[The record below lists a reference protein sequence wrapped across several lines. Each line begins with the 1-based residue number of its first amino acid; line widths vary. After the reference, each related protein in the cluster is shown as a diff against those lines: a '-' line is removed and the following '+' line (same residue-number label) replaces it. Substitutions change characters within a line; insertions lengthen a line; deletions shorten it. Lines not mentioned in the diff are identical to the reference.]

1 MGKMEFNLNQVQQ
14 GVFTVQYCLNGEQ
27 LRAEEPAYSQEE
39 AETQLEGRLQ
49 VAYSG
54 QDWYLGTLKTESKVV
69 ESKEKE
75 VVEPKDDIV
84 KKLKKNFR

>member
-1 MGKMEFNLNQVQQ
+1 MGKIEFNLNQVQQ

-27 LRAEEPAYSQEE
+27 LSAEEPAHSQEE
-39 AETQLEGRLQ
+39 AEKQLEGRLQ

-54 QDWYLGTLKTESKVV
+54 QDYYLGMLKTESKVV

-75 VVEPKDDIV
+75 VVEPKDDVV